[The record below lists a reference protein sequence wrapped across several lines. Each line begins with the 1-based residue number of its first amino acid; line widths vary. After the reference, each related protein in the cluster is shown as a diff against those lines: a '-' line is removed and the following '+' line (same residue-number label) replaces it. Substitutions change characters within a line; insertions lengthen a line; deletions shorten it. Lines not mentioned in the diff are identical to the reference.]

1 MYEDTLIGIMKLNH
15 IYNMDCQE
23 GLKNLPDKSVNL
35 IVTDPPYFNVMKQTW
50 DGVDVDWDKQWATLD
65 EYREWLKE
73 IMYEFNRVLKDNG
86 SIYVFVDNING
97 AYVQVDMA
105 EIFTILN
112 RIEWVKTNGL
122 NSKYWEKWRRY
133 TNCNESIIFAEKVP
147 YLAIRNDPN
156 ANIPNPDPFKPVKEY
171 MRSERDRL
179 MKDKG
184 MKTFAEFDRFINEV
198 TDTRSVVSRHYF
210 ADSQYDFPTRE
221 LYAKMQGTGYW
232 LRDYDD
238 LREEYESLRRT
249 FNPARN
255 FTNIWTTPLTT
266 TMEGGTVHPT
276 QKPIKILRRI
286 IETSSNEGDVVL
298 DAFMG
303 SASTAIACIETNRQF
318 IGFEISEEYYNIAN
332 ERIREE
338 RVQTRLL

>member
-1 MYEDTLIGIMKLNH
+1 
-15 IYNMDCQE
+15 
-23 GLKNLPDKSVNL
+23 
-35 IVTDPPYFNVMKQTW
+35 
-50 DGVDVDWDKQWATLD
+50 
-65 EYREWLKE
+65 
-73 IMYEFNRVLKDNG
+73 
-86 SIYVFVDNING
+86 
-97 AYVQVDMA
+97 
-105 EIFTILN
+105 
-112 RIEWVKTNGL
+112 
-122 NSKYWEKWRRY
+122 
-133 TNCNESIIFAEKVP
+133 
-147 YLAIRNDPN
+147 
-156 ANIPNPDPFKPVKEY
+156 

-286 IETSSNEGDVVL
+286 IETSSDEGDLVL
-298 DAFMG
+298 DPFMG
-303 SASTAIACIETNRQF
+303 SGTTAVACVQSGRDYLGWELDEGYHKTAEKRVSSAHKSTDLRAF
-318 IGFEISEEYYNIAN
+318 FG
-332 ERIREE
+332 
-338 RVQTRLL
+338 